1 MTSPQGN
8 AMSDEFRDGE
18 RLDAG
23 SDVELAPV
31 MPEGAEA
38 NEGMGA
44 RTIGTDD
51 SRHGGAGG
59 GAGPGSDPPL
69 GGQQV

>member
-1 MTSPQGN
+1 MSQQGD
-8 AMSDEFRDGE
+8 AMADEPREEGLDIQSDH
-18 RLDAG
+18 
-23 SDVELAPV
+23 VELAPV

-51 SRHGGAGG
+51 TRHGGAGG
-59 GAGPGSDPPL
+59 GAGPGSNPPL
-69 GGQQV
+69 GGQQS